1 MSDLAEQLG
10 VYLHLARAS
19 GQRRRP
25 MIRDR
30 LLVLAG
36 AIAAELELDAVAAY
50 CRYQILEHNPR
61 HFVRRWPTFSVAL
74 EEEDFQGHRK
84 QLQRRYPREKAEQM
98 LESLGI
104 QMARER
110 EAYFTDYEYAA
121 AILGTTPE
129 ALEKE
134 YGEESSGNDE

>member
-1 MSDLAEQLG
+1 MSALADHLG
-10 VYLHLARAS
+10 IYLHLAWAS

-25 MIRDR
+25 MVRDR

-36 AIAAELELDAVAAY
+36 AIAAELDLDAVAAY

-61 HFVRRWPTFSVAL
+61 HFVRRWLTLSAAL
-74 EEEDFQGHRK
+74 DDEDFQRHRK

-110 EAYFTDYEYAA
+110 EAYFSDYEYAA

-129 ALEKE
+129 ALEE
-134 YGEESSGNDE
+134 EFGGESSENNE

>member
-1 MSDLAEQLG
+1 MSDLADQLG
-10 VYLHLARAS
+10 MYLHLARAS
-19 GQRRRP
+19 GRRRRP
-25 MIRDR
+25 MVRDR

-36 AIAAELELDAVAAY
+36 AIAAELDLDAVAAC
-50 CRYQILEHNPR
+50 CRHQILQHNPR
-61 HFVRRWPTFSVAL
+61 HFVRRWPTLSAAL
-74 EEEDFQGHRK
+74 GDEDFQGHHK

-129 ALEKE
+129 ALEE
-134 YGEESSGNDE
+134 EFGEESSGNDE